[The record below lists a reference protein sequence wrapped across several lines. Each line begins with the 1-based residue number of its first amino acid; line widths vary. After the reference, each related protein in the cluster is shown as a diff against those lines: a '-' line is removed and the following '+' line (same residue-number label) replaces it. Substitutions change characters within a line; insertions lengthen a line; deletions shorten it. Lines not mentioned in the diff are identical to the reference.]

1 MKDNYFLVLGKS
13 KRMLACAGR
22 LEQHGYEAV
31 CLDGTES
38 CSEIKKHKK
47 VILPLP
53 TLDGERIRGTN
64 LSFEKFCSL
73 LAEDCT
79 VFCGNISP
87 GSFPCRAYSYYENE
101 EFIAENSRLTA
112 QGTLRLVLE
121 NTEKDISTLKIAV
134 IGYGHCGREICRL
147 LKSCSADVTSFS
159 RRSEA
164 ENDGLKADKTEN
176 INLRLSEF
184 DMIINTVP
192 CNIIDRNAL
201 RRLTQ
206 DNVYIEIASKPYGF
220 APDADNLNFRYI
232 PAGGLPGRFT
242 PVSAGIN
249 IADTVISMMKE

>member
-1 MKDNYFLVLGKS
+1 MKDNNFLVFGKN
-13 KRMLACAGR
+13 KKMLACAGR
-22 LEQHGYEAV
+22 LEQLGYEAV
-31 CLDGTES
+31 CFDGTEPD
-38 CSEIKKHKK
+38 SEIKNHDKI
-47 VILPLP
+47 ILPLP
-53 TLDGERIRGTN
+53 TLDDGRILGTN
-64 LSFEKFCSL
+64 LNFEYFCSL

-79 VFCGNISP
+79 VFCGNVSTKA
-87 GSFPCRAYSYYENE
+87 FPCRAYSYYENE
-101 EFIAENSRLTA
+101 NFIAANSRLTA

-184 DMIINTVP
+184 DIIINTVP

-201 RRLTQ
+201 GQLTQ

-220 APDADNLNFRYI
+220 AHGDNLNFRYI